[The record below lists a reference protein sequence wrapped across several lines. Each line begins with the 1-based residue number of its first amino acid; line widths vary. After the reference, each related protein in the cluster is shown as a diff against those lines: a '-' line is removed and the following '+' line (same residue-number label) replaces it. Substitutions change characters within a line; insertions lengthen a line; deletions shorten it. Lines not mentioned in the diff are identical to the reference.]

1 MFHSKMSGMM
11 FGYAAGGGVCA
22 LGEQFKNV
30 GPMGP
35 MGPTGPKGDITYYE
49 GMYIGATGP
58 SGLRGYTGITG
69 STGPQGET
77 GPKGD
82 TGFAFSPT
90 TLQLILPVL
99 FQSGSYPTTSGGNV
113 GGDIVNPSTGNQTPI
128 GNSGLLVGQA
138 IYFLNGNVSYGGSPV
153 LNQFQIYYID
163 SLNTTTGTIQ
173 VRQTT
178 SSGNVVTW

>member
-1 MFHSKMSGMM
+1 MSGMM
-11 FGYAAGGGVCA
+11 FGYAAGGGICA

-35 MGPTGPKGDITYYE
+35 MGATGPKGDITYYE

-58 SGLRGYTGITG
+58 IGLRGYTGITG
-69 STGPQGET
+69 STGPQGAT

-82 TGFAFSPT
+82 TGFAFTPT

-99 FQSGSYPTTSGGNV
+99 FHSGSYPTTSGGNV
-113 GGDIVNPSTGNQTPI
+113 GGNIVNPSTGNNTSV
-128 GNSGLLVGQA
+128 GTSGLTTGQA
-138 IYFLNGNVSYGGSPV
+138 IYFLNGNVSYGGGSPK

-173 VRQTT
+173 VRTT
-178 SSGNVVTW
+178 PSAATPSTVVTW